1 MKKMVAGL
9 LIAGM
14 LMALPTGC
22 AKKTTSTTA
31 GGVTV
36 IELPETK
43 IETAKR
49 ENGNQAVF
57 ELANK
62 QSGKIAMSDEE
73 LKKAYSE
80 FVLGVMKRCV
90 EMSNGTNVM
99 ISADSILL
107 ALEMTAAGANGNTL
121 DQMTQT
127 MLPGADNVTALEF
140 ASKRMKSL
148 QNDSLAIANSIW
160 MNSGKTNRVYA
171 DYLDFVKQTFDA
183 EVSAVAFD
191 PAGAATINKWVEAKT
206 KGRIKE
212 LIKELS
218 PEGLMVLVNAITFDG
233 KWKTEYT
240 ENDVATK
247 SFTNG
252 KGDTKEV
259 TFLNST
265 ESVFLNNEKATGFLK
280 DYDDGKYA
288 FMTILPNDKAMD
300 INEFIANMTTE
311 EYWAFWESQSTEWDV
326 TTSMPEFKSE
336 YMVELQTV
344 LKDMGMTDAFTP
356 GVADFSNMATSD
368 PTVSQVVHKTYIDVN
383 REGTAAAAATAVI
396 MYDEAVMISKETRSV
411 ICNRPYAYAVVE
423 KDTGLPVFF
432 GTVENV

>member
-49 ENGNQAVF
+49 ENGQQAVF

-62 QSGKIAMSDEE
+62 QSGKTAMSDEE

-80 FVLGVMKRCV
+80 FVLGAMKRCV
-90 EMSNGTNVM
+90 QMHKGENVM

-121 DQMTQT
+121 DQMTQVL
-127 MLPGADNVTALEF
+127 LPGADNLTALEF
-140 ASKRMKSL
+140 ATNRMKNL
-148 QNDSLAIANSIW
+148 QNNSLSIANSIW
-160 MNSGKTNRVYA
+160 MNSRKTNRVYS
-171 DYLDFVKQTFDA
+171 DYLDFVKQSFDA
-183 EVSAVAFD
+183 EVSSVTFD
-191 PAGAATINKWVEAKT
+191 PDGAATINKWVEAKT
-206 KGRIKE
+206 KGRIRE

-218 PEGLMVLVNAITFDG
+218 EEGLMVLVNAITFDG
-233 KWKTEYT
+233 TWKTGYT
-240 ENDVATK
+240 DDDISTK
-247 SFTNG
+247 VFTNG
-252 KGDTKEV
+252 NGDTKEA

-300 INEFIANMTTE
+300 INEFIANMTPE
-311 EYWAFWESQSTEWDV
+311 EYWAFWESQSTEWNV
-326 TTSMPEFKSE
+326 TASMPEFKSE
-336 YMVELQTV
+336 FMVELQAV
-344 LKDMGMTDAFTP
+344 LADMGMTDAFIEEL
-356 GVADFSNMATSD
+356 ADFSNMATSD
-368 PTVSQVVHKTYIDVN
+368 PAVSKVVHKTFIDVN

-396 MYDEAVMISKETRSV
+396 MYDEAVMIEPETRSV